1 MILKLIFLFAL
12 VQLLYKTEKPF
23 LCSGVYTGIV
33 FFIGVMTGV
42 GLVNM
47 AIVAGILFTLASIYF
62 WLLNEFKEGLA
73 HWGIM
78 LGGLVIGLI

>member
-47 AIVAGILFTLASIYF
+47 LIVAGILFTLASIYF
-62 WLLNEFKEGLA
+62 WLLNEFKEGLV